1 VNICPNC
8 GAWGDV
14 GAGHACISIGAAAQ
28 PAQEPDYEAMER
40 EHFGDPDK
48 GTGIYA
54 TSSPQE
60 SAAAASMTE
69 QEVRNSLAQFDKAR
83 EDFNNWPKWMQDAAR
98 VAAATFPRSSG
109 VDSPDGEQR

>member
-1 VNICPNC
+1 
-8 GAWGDV
+8 
-14 GAGHACISIGAAAQ
+14 
-28 PAQEPDYEAMER
+28 MER

-48 GTGIYA
+48 QTGIYA
-54 TSSPQE
+54 TPSPQE
-60 SAAAASMTE
+60 SAAAARKDGLTE
-69 QEVRNSLAQFDKAR
+69 QEVRNFLAQFDKAR